1 MMNVFASIQ
10 FSETD
15 KKALVI
21 LLILLV
27 IVILLIGLIGMA
39 VRATMHY
46 QAKRADTMM
55 HDVAVTHVIDAPKAF
70 RRFGFK
76 KNNRALY
83 RDSLLPFAVFVFA
96 VLLWII
102 WNLFVNRWGESVFSM
117 ADELFVHMK
126 WDNSLYPEDDPLFVR
141 VFGIYVFARWPEAVE
156 GYPRFDINNFVG
168 YIIAFLYTADIIW
181 YAVICQAYL
190 ARLFRIEKLSRTIY
204 EKSLEGFKAQEDI
217 KITPEKPLPPSE

>member
-1 MMNVFASIQ
+1 MNIFASIS

-15 KKALVI
+15 KKALII

-27 IVILLIGLIGMA
+27 IAILLIGLLGVA

-55 HDVAVTHVIDAPKAF
+55 HDVAVTHVIDSPKSF

-83 RDSLLPFAVFVFA
+83 RDSLWPFVVFVFA
-96 VLLWII
+96 VLLWVI
-102 WNLFVNRWGESVFSM
+102 WNLFVNRWGESVFSIT
-117 ADELFVHMK
+117 DELFIHTK
-126 WDNSLYPEDDPLFVR
+126 WDNSQYPPDDPLFVR
-141 VFGIYVFARWPEAVE
+141 VFGIWIFARWPEAIE
-156 GYPRFDINNFVG
+156 GYPRFDINNLVA
-168 YIIAFLYTADIIW
+168 YIVAFLYTADIIW

-190 ARLFRIEKLSRTIY
+190 ARFFRIQRLSRSIY

-217 KITPEKPLPPSE
+217 PITPDKPLPPSE

>member
-1 MMNVFASIQ
+1 MNVLATIQ

-15 KKALVI
+15 KKALII

-27 IVILLIGLIGMA
+27 IVILLIGLIGIA

-55 HDVAVTHVIDAPKAF
+55 HDVAVTHVIDTPKSF

-83 RDSLLPFAVFVFA
+83 RDSLLPFV
-96 VLLWII
+96 VLCGTILIWVI
-102 WNLFVNRWGESVFSM
+102 WNLFVNRWGESVFSIS
-117 ADELFVHMK
+117 DELFIHTK
-126 WDNSLYPEDDPLFVR
+126 WDNSLYPDDDPLFVR
-141 VFGIYVFARWPEAVE
+141 VFGVWIFARWPEAVE
-156 GYPRFDINNFVG
+156 GYPRFDINNLVA
-168 YIIAFLYTADIIW
+168 YLVAFLYTVDIIW

-190 ARLFRIEKLSRTIY
+190 ARLFRIEYLSRSIY
-204 EKSLEGFKAQEDI
+204 EKSLEGFKAQGDI
-217 KITPEKPLPPSE
+217 KVTPDKPLPPSE